1 MMKTTL
7 NGLLVALAV
16 LGTMGNGIARA
27 EECSGS
33 IDEAEVL
40 AAEDA
45 RYLAQTRD
53 DFSAMEKLLGAD
65 LVYTHSTA
73 LVDGKASYIESLRS
87 GNVKYRSMSRSDAKV
102 RIYGC
107 LGALT
112 GTANFDVTVKGQE
125 IAVEL
130 RFMSLWAKRASG
142 LQFVGWQ
149 ATRVPGK

>member
-1 MMKTTL
+1 MRATL
-7 NGLLVALAV
+7 KGLIFACGFVAA
-16 LGTMGNGIARA
+16 MGSGLARA

-33 IDEAEVL
+33 IDEPEVL

-45 RYLAQTRD
+45 RYLAQTRN
-53 DFSAMEKLLGAD
+53 DFSAMERMFGTD

-73 LVDGKASYIESLRS
+73 LVDGKTSYIDSMRS
-87 GNVKYRSMSRSDAKV
+87 GNVKYRSMNRSEVKV
-102 RIYGC
+102 RIYDC
-107 LGALT
+107 LAAIT

-130 RFMSLWAKRASG
+130 RFISLWAKRASG

-149 ATRVPGK
+149 ATRVPAK